1 MRPLMLAGMRL
12 CLLVAA
18 ALVNAGFAES
28 SETTPDGKPRL
39 TRLSLEQLGNTEVTT
54 VSKEPVKVNRTP
66 AAIYVITQED
76 IRHSGATS
84 IPEVLRMAPGV
95 EVSRIDSHKWSL
107 GVRGFES
114 NLSRSVL
121 VLIDGRSVYTPLF
134 AGVYWEVQDA
144 LLEDVERIET
154 IRGPGGTIGGANA
167 VNAVINIIT
176 RKSSETHGVFA
187 TSGGGSL
194 DQGFFGFRYGGGN
207 GKSLDYRVYGKAFS
221 RGPEFHP
228 DQQHFDDWR
237 MGQAGFRTDWGLLS
251 RDSFTLQGDLYNGD
265 AGEKVGLTTY
275 SPPAVAYVQQNA
287 ELSGG
292 NLVGRW
298 QRVINEGSDLQLQA
312 YYDRT
317 NHYEPIFG
325 EKRDTFDIDFLH
337 HLTLRKRQNLLWGA
351 RREG

>member
-1 MRPLMLAGMRL
+1 MRPLMRARIPF
-12 CLLVAA
+12 CLLLAA
-18 ALVNAGFAES
+18 AFVNPDFAER
-28 SETTPDGKPRL
+28 SETNPEGKARL

-54 VSKEPVKVNRTP
+54 VSKEPVKLNRTP

-76 IRHSGATS
+76 IRRSGATS
-84 IPEVLRMAPGV
+84 IPEVLRLAPGV
-95 EVSRIDSHKWSL
+95 EVSRIDSHKWAL

-144 LLEDVERIET
+144 LLEDVERIEI
-154 IRGPGGTIGGANA
+154 IRGPGGTIWGANA

-176 RKSSETHGVFA
+176 RKASETHGVFA
-187 TSGGGSL
+187 SAGGGSL
-194 DQGFFGFRYGGGN
+194 DQGFFGFRYGGGT
-207 GKSLDYRVYGKAFS
+207 GKNLNYRVYGKAFS

-228 DQQHFDDWR
+228 DRQHFDDWR
-237 MGQAGFRTDWGLLS
+237 MGQAGFRTDWDLPS
-251 RDSFTLQGDLYNGD
+251 RDTLTLQGDLYNGD

-275 SPPAVAYVQQNA
+275 SPPAVGYVQQNA

-298 QRVINEGSDLQLQA
+298 QHVINEGSDLQLQA

-317 NHYEPIFG
+317 KHYEPSFG
-325 EKRDTFDIDFLH
+325 EKRDTVDIDFFAPP
-337 HLTLRKRQNLLWGA
+337 NLAEAAERALGSRGA
-351 RREG
+351 R